1 MGEFADLAWDRDF
14 NHYIDNEEEEE
25 YDSFISSSNDKV
37 IEYKNFPEGEVVL
50 ARKYEK
56 HYGHNLVF
64 NRVCKIVKNTD
75 KAVLFRIDP
84 DWEPDCKNAGKEFW
98 VPKSVIYMLKDELK
112 VVYFK
117 QWVTLKVIN

>member
-1 MGEFADLAWDRDF
+1 MGEYADLAWDRDF
-14 NHYIDNEEEEE
+14 NRYMDGEEEEK

-50 ARKYEK
+50 ARKYENR
-56 HYGHNLVF
+56 YGHDLVF
-64 NRVCKIVKNTD
+64 NRVCKIIKNTD
-75 KAVLFRIDP
+75 KAVLFRIDQ

-112 VVYFK
+112 VIYFK
-117 QWVTLKVIN
+117 QWVTLKSIN